1 MEYNVK
7 EHSAF
12 GRVHRS
18 RYIFAYQQFCIRGQ
32 NYEIQIKMFACG
44 AWFFTFLFCAYV
56 RCNAQWQFHDG
67 LCGRGDHVHCI
78 CGGGIAS
85 GEHTACSDVTFSPY
99 NGGDVTYDGA
109 DGNEMIDLTI
119 AKWTTGGE
127 EPGEKTEKGGL
138 SGGAIVGITIGSVAV
153 AEIGGFSIFW
163 FAIKKKRFADLIA
176 ATKDISQKK

>member
-1 MEYNVK
+1 MKSKSKCLLVGLG
-7 EHSAF
+7 SL
-12 GRVHRS
+12 
-18 RYIFAYQQFCIRGQ
+18 
-32 NYEIQIKMFACG
+32 
-44 AWFFTFLFCAYV
+44 LFCFALMLGAMLSGNFMTVY
-56 RCNAQWQFHDG
+56 AAE
-67 LCGRGDHVHCI
+67 GDHAHCI

-119 AKWTTGGE
+119 AKWTTSAE

-153 AEIGGFSIFW
+153 AGIGGFSIFW
-163 FAIKKKRFADLIA
+163 FAIKKMRFADLIA